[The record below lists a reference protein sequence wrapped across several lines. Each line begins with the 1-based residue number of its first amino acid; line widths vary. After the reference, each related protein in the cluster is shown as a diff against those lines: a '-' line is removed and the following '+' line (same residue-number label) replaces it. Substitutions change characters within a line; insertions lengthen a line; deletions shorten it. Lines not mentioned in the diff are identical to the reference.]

1 MKNIRAVLAVG
12 MVALACVAAP
22 SRATTDSVR
31 VFSNDSARAFSKYF
45 HASADTGAPYPDE
58 FYSRHWATWLQYHRA
73 VEARPEL
80 RRRFLSVSLPLDSP
94 GGRLRTQSLLH
105 SIPQAQVRAHPTHV
119 FVLDIGIRSQDAV
132 RFLRRDWPR
141 VAAKDIYDSTPK
153 SFRFGFSS
161 ERLVKSQ
168 PLFYRPRT
176 AKNVNS
182 YRRLCYGMYASRE
195 DAQRDLAQWLK
206 YLRLRIVIMRL
217 PLTPGLA
224 GAFIYEPV
232 AGRQP

>member
-1 MKNIRAVLAVG
+1 
-12 MVALACVAAP
+12 
-22 SRATTDSVR
+22 VR

-94 GGRLRTQSLLH
+94 AGRRRTQSLLH

-119 FVLDIGIRSQDAV
+119 FVLDIGIRSQDAAQ
-132 RFLRRDWPR
+132 FLRRDWPR

-153 SFRFGFSS
+153 SFRSGSRPSALSRANRFSTA
-161 ERLVKSQ
+161 RA
-168 PLFYRPRT
+168 PRKTSIPT
-176 AKNVNS
+176 AACATGCTLRAKTRSVTS
-182 YRRLCYGMYASRE
+182 RSGSSTCGCASSSC
-195 DAQRDLAQWLK
+195 
-206 YLRLRIVIMRL
+206 RL